1 MGRWSWLPVMLCL
14 LLLLPA
20 STHGGEVPA
29 ASPPCRGHV
38 FEELRFTVCTV
49 DLRHHELRMYWKDE
63 HDRPYATFQRLPPE
77 AGGGRLL
84 LAMNA
89 GMYLP
94 DLTPAGLYVEEGVE
108 LRRANT
114 ADGPGNFHM
123 KPNGVFFVDGD
134 RAGVLETGQYLDR
147 RPEPQFATQSGP
159 MLVIDG
165 RIHPRFLPD
174 SRSRKR
180 RNGVCVPGDGQ
191 VTLAI
196 TEQPV
201 TFHVFARLFR
211 DELGCD
217 NALYLDGSMSSLYAP
232 ALQRR
237 DFLRPMGPII
247 AVIAAPDA
255 SDRRD

>member
-1 MGRWSWLPVMLCL
+1 MVGWLRLSAMLCL
-14 LLLLPA
+14 LLPVGLPA
-20 STHGGEVPA
+20 EA
-29 ASPPCRGHV
+29 APTASAPCREHV
-38 FEELRFTVCTV
+38 FENLRFTVCTV
-49 DLRHHELRMYWKDE
+49 DLRQHELRMYWKDE
-63 HDRPYATFQRLPPE
+63 QDRPYGTFQRLPPE

-94 DLTPAGLYVEEGVE
+94 DLTPAGLYVEEGEE
-108 LRRANT
+108 LRPANT

-123 KPNGVFFVDGD
+123 KPNGVFFVDGE
-134 RAGVLETGQYLDR
+134 RAGVLETGQYLER
-147 RPEPQFATQSGP
+147 HPEPQFATQSGP

-174 SRSRKR
+174 SNSRKR
-180 RNGVCVPGDGQ
+180 RNGVCAPGDGR
-191 VTLAI
+191 VTLVI

-201 TFHVFARLFR
+201 TFHAFARLFR
-211 DELGCD
+211 DELDCD
-217 NALYLDGSMSSLYAP
+217 NALYLDGSMSSLYVP

-247 AVIAAPDA
+247 AVVTVPDA
-255 SDRRD
+255 SLRGD